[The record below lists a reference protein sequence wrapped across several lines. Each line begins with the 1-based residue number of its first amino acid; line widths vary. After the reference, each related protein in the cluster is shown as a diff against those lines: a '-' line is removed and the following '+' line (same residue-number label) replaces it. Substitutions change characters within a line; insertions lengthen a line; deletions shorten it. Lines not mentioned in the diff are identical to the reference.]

1 VVVSQH
7 RDEHLELCAGYAL
20 GSLDA
25 GDQRALEAHL
35 AEGCTVCEAEL
46 ERLGAGV
53 WLLANNAPQL
63 RAPAA
68 LRGRVLDAVR
78 AEPRP
83 PIPLPQRR
91 RVPVSTWAWAAA
103 AVLIAAAGVFQWQA
117 ANVLQKKLA
126 ETRGEIARL
135 EQQLDEER
143 SWAALPEAPDAR
155 VIRLEPTPAGSPQLS
170 ARVTYDPATRRAL
183 VVCSDFTA
191 PTGKDY
197 ELWAILKSGPQS
209 LGLVHADRAGY
220 AVVRVADAGDPLS
233 LAAFAVSLENQGGAP
248 TSTAPAG
255 PVVMVG
261 KTGG

>member
-1 VVVSQH
+1 VSEH

-20 GSLDA
+20 GNLDD
-25 GDQRALEAHL
+25 GDRRTLEAHL
-35 AEGCTVCEAEL
+35 ADGCAVCEAEIA
-46 ERLGAGV
+46 RLSSAV
-53 WLLANNAPQL
+53 WLLAASTTPL

-68 LRGRVLDAVR
+68 LRARVLDAVK

-91 RVPVSTWAWAAA
+91 RTSVPSWAWAAA
-103 AVLIAAAGVFQWQA
+103 AVLIAGAGLLEWRTA
-117 ANVLQKKLA
+117 RVLEKSLA
-126 ETRGEIARL
+126 ETKGEIARL
-135 EQQLDEER
+135 KQQLDEER
-143 SWAALPEAPDAR
+143 SWATLPEAPDAR
-155 VIRLEPTPAGSPQLS
+155 VIQLAHTPAGSPQLS
-170 ARVTYDPATRRAL
+170 ARVTYDPATRRAV
-183 VVCSDFTA
+183 VVCSDFAA

-209 LGLVHADRAGY
+209 LGLVHADSAGR
-220 AVVRVADAGDPLS
+220 AVVRIADAGDPAS
-233 LAAFAVSLENQGGAP
+233 LAAFAVSLENEGGAP